1 MAEKQ
6 EQEALKNLDNESKPS
21 FVEVVCKSSGKVR
34 RFAAGT
40 DAGFAVSLI
49 NKKLLLDN
57 ISAKS
62 SRSSPQLASH
72 IEAVKPGHDSE
83 EPISFGP
90 TASLVNYGS
99 PWILQTVVTQPH
111 KPKRTVE
118 CSKIFHIYMG
128 SSGTEGS
135 CSEKKESQPLGHL
148 CIGKIALA
156 LPIVFVIWKIFLQFL
171 QNLPLLLLY
180 IHNGM

>member
-118 CSKIFHIYMG
+118 
-128 SSGTEGS
+128 GTEGS

>member
-118 CSKIFHIYMG
+118 Q
-128 SSGTEGS
+128 GTEGS

>member
-34 RFAAGT
+34 RFASGT
-40 DAGFAVSLI
+40 DAGFA
-49 NKKLLLDN
+49 
-57 ISAKS
+57 
-62 SRSSPQLASH
+62 
-72 IEAVKPGHDSE
+72 
-83 EPISFGP
+83 
-90 TASLVNYGS
+90 
-99 PWILQTVVTQPH
+99 TVVTQPH

-118 CSKIFHIYMG
+118 G
-128 SSGTEGS
+128 NEGS

-156 LPIVFVIWKIFLQFL
+156 LLIVFVIWKIFLQFL

>member
-72 IEAVKPGHDSE
+72 IEAVKPRHDSE

-118 CSKIFHIYMG
+118 G
-128 SSGTEGS
+128 NEGS

-156 LPIVFVIWKIFLQFL
+156 LLIVFVIWKIFLQFL

-180 IHNGM
+180 IHNRM

>member
-1 MAEKQ
+1 M
-6 EQEALKNLDNESKPS
+6 
-21 FVEVVCKSSGKVR
+21 R

-111 KPKRTVE
+111 KPKGTVE
-118 CSKIFHIYMG
+118 VVCSVLYFSRFSFPFCDLSNICMMF
-128 SSGTEGS
+128 S
-135 CSEKKESQPLGHL
+135 
-148 CIGKIALA
+148 
-156 LPIVFVIWKIFLQFL
+156 
-171 QNLPLLLLY
+171 LY
-180 IHNGM
+180 IIAIIIHIS